1 MRTLY
6 HGHREPTGSYDPYRP
21 LDISGN
27 PVRDGNDGSAM
38 LLAML
43 GGESRLASISPF
55 NIKLRLSTVGIAPHP
70 LPRAAALLL
79 ILALQAKLGVERQ
92 GVPLLAEVESLVVA
106 ISRG

>member
-43 GGESRLASISPF
+43 GGESISPF